1 MSTRVQGFA
10 RRATFDDLGRMAGSL
25 FSKREESNRLGAE
38 NMALRREVEL
48 LQARIAQVESLVDT
62 DELTGLLNKRGFTNG
77 LDRALAAARRHGDA
91 GVLAYFDLD
100 DFKRV
105 NDTWGHQ
112 AGDRVLQGVGQ
123 LLSSNVRSC
132 DLVARLHGDEFAVVL
147 QRSTVKHGLE
157 KIAALDAKLNSA
169 SIPFAD
175 IRIPVRA
182 SVGAVPYGAG
192 MDMHEALDAAD
203 RAMYARKQPSSRATA
218 WAIAAE

>member
-1 MSTRVQGFA
+1 MSVPVQGFA
-10 RRATFDDLGRMAGSL
+10 LRTTFDDLGRAAGSL
-25 FSKREESNRLGAE
+25 FSKREESNRLAAE
-38 NMALRREVEL
+38 NLSLRRELEL
-48 LQARIAQVESLVDT
+48 LQARMAQVEALVDT
-62 DELTGLLNKRGFTNG
+62 DELTGLLNKRGFTSG
-77 LDRALAAARRHGDA
+77 LERALAAARRHGDA

-147 QRSTVKHGLE
+147 LRSTVKHGLE
-157 KIAALDAKLNSA
+157 KIASLEARLNTA
-169 SIPFAD
+169 SVPFAD

-192 MDMHEALDAAD
+192 MDVQAALDAAD
-203 RAMYARKQPSSRATA
+203 KAMYGRKRPSVRSQKVV
-218 WAIAAE
+218 AAAA